1 MTQHIFTQ
9 VEIQRIFA
17 LNNPNSLQKNQV
29 GLQTETKK
37 FENSS
42 PRTYKAKLLVKWF
55 KQKEID
61 FAKCPLFE
69 TFECFGFTCNF

>member
-29 GLQTETKK
+29 GLQTE
-37 FENSS
+37 N
-42 PRTYKAKLLVKWF
+42 
-55 KQKEID
+55 QKIW
-61 FAKCPLFE
+61 K
-69 TFECFGFTCNF
+69 